1 MTKMMMTVMVM
12 VMMIMMMIV
21 MVVVMMMV
29 MMMLVV
35 VVIIIMM
42 IRSPVPGFYNVLSS
56 PKGFP
61 CGTPEKNRSH
71 CSSSQATDTGSR
83 TECMRNIINVLQN
96 ISLLRL

>member
-29 MMMLVV
+29 MMLVV
-35 VVIIIMM
+35 VVIIIMI

-56 PKGFP
+56 PKGFL

-83 TECMRNIINVLQN
+83 TECMRNIINVLRN
-96 ISLLRL
+96 MLLLRL